1 MEINLKK
8 CTKDNW
14 DFILSLRNDFY
25 KNSLYIQVKPLTK
38 TEHYEYMEKQSKNPN
53 FHQWITVMDEEI
65 IGYIRILDNAINIM
79 VSKEYHDQ
87 GIGSIML
94 KLLEIEA
101 KKLGITKL
109 IGLVRIDNKGSEKIF
124 QKNDYQLKLNWFE
137 KELS

>member
-53 FHQWITVMDEEI
+53 FHQWITVMDEKI

-109 IGLVRIDNKGSEKIF
+109 IGLVRIDNKSSEKIF

>member
-1 MEINLKK
+1 LEINLKK

-38 TEHYEYMEKQSKNPN
+38 IEHYEYMEKQSKNPN
-53 FHQWITVMDEEI
+53 FYQWMAVMDEEI

-124 QKNDYQLKLNWFE
+124 QKNDYQLKRIWFE
-137 KELS
+137 KELN